1 MPRTS
6 GTGSSAMRM
15 GPPRFPGDARDG
27 TRARGGSLCLGRRG
41 WRRSAWD
48 AIMPAPRM
56 GSARVARQRRRGMQR
71 GTTLGV
77 LILAAALAA
86 CNGFPDLVP
95 VEVARTQ
102 PPEPLVEQTARV
114 AAEPPAGLP
123 VEITGVAGRD
133 WMIAATE
140 QR

>member
-1 MPRTS
+1 
-6 GTGSSAMRM
+6 
-15 GPPRFPGDARDG
+15 
-27 TRARGGSLCLGRRG
+27 
-41 WRRSAWD
+41 
-48 AIMPAPRM
+48 
-56 GSARVARQRRRGMQR
+56 MQR

-102 PPEPLVEQTARV
+102 VSQPLVEQTARI

-123 VEITGVAGRD
+123 AQITGVAGRD
-133 WMIAATE
+133 WIIAATE
-140 QR
+140 QRVPASALRQAGTVAGRPAYVLAWDEPPYDRLLLASRPGVYVEYREARR

>member
-1 MPRTS
+1 
-6 GTGSSAMRM
+6 
-15 GPPRFPGDARDG
+15 
-27 TRARGGSLCLGRRG
+27 
-41 WRRSAWD
+41 
-48 AIMPAPRM
+48 
-56 GSARVARQRRRGMQR
+56 MQR

-123 VEITGVAGRD
+123 AQITGVAGRD
-133 WMIAATE
+133 WIIAATE
-140 QR
+140 QRVPASALRQAGTVGGRPAYVLAWDEPPFSRLLVASRPGVYVEYREARR